1 MTCHLC
7 GHLLEEIFIQ
17 DPKVLNIFWSSLTGT
32 VDKFLIQLKEVIL
45 IFKNLLFAVP

>member
-32 VDKFLIQLKEVIL
+32 VDEFLIQLKEVI
-45 IFKNLLFAVP
+45 FKNLLIAVP